1 MKAKL
6 LLAIFIFAS
15 LFGIAQE
22 LKPIVL
28 PSPNMKGG
36 KPLMEALKDRKT
48 SRDFAKDKL
57 SLQMLSDLLWAACGI
72 NRPESGKRTAPSA
85 VDWQEV
91 DVYVILEEGAYI
103 YDAKNNKLEPV
114 AAGDYRGKMGIQ
126 GFVGD
131 APVVLAFVSDHS
143 KMSVITTAD
152 QKDFYSA
159 TDTGYISQ
167 NVYLFCASENL
178 ATVVLGLIN
187 RDNITKVLKLKSDQK
202 VILTQCVGF
211 PGK

>member
-1 MKAKL
+1 MRSKL
-6 LLAIFIFAS
+6 LLTIFLISS
-15 LFGIAQE
+15 LFSVAQE
-22 LKPIVL
+22 LKPIIL
-28 PSPNMKGG
+28 PLPDMKGG

-48 SRDFAKDKL
+48 SRNFAKDKL

-85 VDWQEV
+85 VDWQEI
-91 DVYVILEEGAYI
+91 DVYVVLEEGAYL
-103 YDAKNNKLEPV
+103 YNPKDNKLEPV
-114 AAGDYRGKMGIQ
+114 AAGDFRGKMGIQ

-143 KMSVITTAD
+143 KMSVITTKD

-167 NVYLFCASENL
+167 NVYLFCASEDL

-187 RDNITKVLKLKSDQK
+187 RDNISRVLKLKSDQK